1 VTFGCLIIFFS
12 WRYIKEKKKRV
23 IICQK
28 KYAKNVLKKFKMYG
42 RNLVKTPLVVNEK
55 LKKDD
60 GEKKVTATLY
70 RSSIRN
76 LLYLI
81 ATKPNIMLSHC
92 NKT

>member
-1 VTFGCLIIFFS
+1 
-12 WRYIKEKKKRV
+12 
-23 IICQK
+23 
-28 KYAKNVLKKFKMYG
+28 MYG

-81 ATKPNIMLSHC
+81 ATKPNIMFMVSILARFISNSRYVHFGAV
-92 NKT
+92 K

>member
-1 VTFGCLIIFFS
+1 
-12 WRYIKEKKKRV
+12 
-23 IICQK
+23 
-28 KYAKNVLKKFKMYG
+28 MYG

-81 ATKPNIMLSHC
+81 ATKPNIMFMVSILARFINNSRYVHFGAV
-92 NKT
+92 K